1 MNAVLH
7 YHRWSLL
14 ASSAFL
20 LTASVLCLLCVLS
33 GVCPGWLSDYHTV
46 RITAFHDALK
56 HILGKTP
63 ALGNVL
69 GTTLDKLLAKTGVPE
84 SISLYAANYCSQI
97 RTADGAVTRECSS
110 HRSSDFDVT
119 AGLRI
124 ALIVSYALGIASS
137 VASLAFSLHWGL
149 CENDRSRHR
158 AKACTWI
165 ASGAVGFASIS
176 TTVLAY
182 AVYMLFAKN
191 LAQAVLSVEIGA
203 KFFAL
208 TWTAC
213 ICLALA
219 LAIMW
224 SWKATYAQR
233 LR

>member
-1 MNAVLH
+1 M
-7 YHRWSLL
+7 
-14 ASSAFL
+14 
-20 LTASVLCLLCVLS
+20 
-33 GVCPGWLSDYHTV
+33 
-46 RITAFHDALK
+46 
-56 HILGKTP
+56 GKIP

-97 RTADGAVTRECSS
+97 RTADGAVTTECSS
-110 HRSSDFDVT
+110 HRLSDLDVT

-137 VASLAFSLHWGL
+137 VGSLAFSLHWGL
-149 CENDRSRHR
+149 RRNDRSRRR
-158 AKACTWI
+158 AKACTWV
-165 ASGAVGFASIS
+165 ACGAVGFASTS

-191 LAQAVLSVEIGA
+191 LPQAVLSVEVGN

-208 TWTAC
+208 TWSAC

-219 LAIMW
+219 LATMW
-224 SWKATYAQR
+224 SWKTTFDQR
-233 LR
+233 PGWKAGRTT

>member
-1 MNAVLH
+1 MNAALH

-56 HILGKTP
+56 HILASGENWRP
-63 ALGNVL
+63 R
-69 GTTLDKLLAKTGVPE
+69 
-84 SISLYAANYCSQI
+84 ISLYAANYCSQI

-149 CENDRSRHR
+149 RENDRSRHR